1 MDRPY
6 YTKGGGFIWAMTIYH
21 TVINI
26 LTLESSSFQIAT
38 RAT

>member
-21 TVINI
+21 IVI
-26 LTLESSSFQIAT
+26 IALNEELM
-38 RAT
+38 RS